1 MKKIRFA
8 IVGTNIITDR
18 FIEGL
23 KKVEGTELVAVYSRT
38 VDRGTDF
45 ATMYQ
50 IPHVFTDLEE
60 MAQSPLIDAVYIAS
74 PNALHAK
81 QAILLMDHGKHVI
94 CEKAFASNVKEVD
107 AMIQAAKKNQ
117 VFLMEAIKNVHVP
130 NFKIIEE
137 NLKKI
142 GTVRKYI
149 ASFCQ
154 YSSRY
159 DAYRSGDVLNAFR
172 PELSNGALVDI
183 GVYCIAPM
191 VRLFGKPEYIQ
202 ATGFKLESGV
212 DGEGNINFTYPTM
225 SATIQYSKISN
236 SNLPSEIQGEEGT
249 ICIEKISQCEKV
261 SLYPRKGEKVGLSQ
275 QDTIDNL
282 YDEIQDFVDMIR
294 TNNIQQQ
301 DKWLEESRI
310 VVEIMEEARK
320 QMGIHYPA
328 DELV

>member
-38 VDRGTDF
+38 VDRGIDF

-50 IPHVFTDLEE
+50 IPHVFADLEE

-142 GTVRKYI
+142 GTVRKYV

-159 DAYRSGDVLNAFR
+159 DAYRAGEVLNAFK
-172 PELSNGALVDI
+172 PELSNGALLDI

-191 VRLFGKPEYIQ
+191 VRLFGKPECIQ

-249 ICIEKISQCEKV
+249 ISIEKISQCQKV
-261 SLYPRKGEKVGLSQ
+261 SLYPRKGEKVDLSQ

-328 DELV
+328 DKLV

>member
-8 IVGTNIITDR
+8 IIGTNSITDH

-23 KKVEGTELVAVYSRT
+23 RRVEGTELVAVYSRT
-38 VDRGTDF
+38 ADRGRDF

-50 IPHVFTDLEE
+50 ILHVFTNLEE
-60 MAQSPLIDAVYIAS
+60 MAQSDLIDAVYIAS
-74 PNALHAK
+74 PNALHAS
-81 QAILLMDHGKHVI
+81 QAILLMNHGKHVL

-107 AMIQAAKKNQ
+107 AMIEAAKKNQ

-130 NFKIIEE
+130 NFKIVEE
-137 NLKKI
+137 NLNRI
-142 GTVRKYI
+142 GTVRKYF
-149 ASFCQ
+149 ASFCH

-159 DAYRSGDVLNAFR
+159 DAFRNGEVLNAFK

-191 VRLFGKPEYIQ
+191 VRLFGKPKRIH
-202 ATGFKLESGV
+202 ATGFRLSSGV

-236 SNLPSEIQGEEGT
+236 SNLPSEIQGEDGT
-249 ICIEKISQCEKV
+249 ISIKKISQCQKV
-261 SLYPRKGEKVGLSQ
+261 TLYPRQGEKITLSQ
-275 QDTIDNL
+275 QDTVDNL

-294 TNNIQQQ
+294 TNNKEQLEI
-301 DKWLEESRI
+301 WLRESR
-310 VVEIMEEARK
+310 VVVGIMEEARK
-320 QMGIHYPA
+320 QLGIHYPA
-328 DELV
+328 DELA